1 VPNDYVR
8 QVGNLD
14 DHSMHRVSVA
24 VRESVMN
31 AIQDGNAEDETK
43 RVLVEFEVY
52 STTQFT
58 QLMVHVVDQ
67 GASFA
72 PETAAAPLLPESLP
86 RLISRGILFIRMI
99 MNKLHFLLSFEDSTE
114 VRMVKKLA

>member
-1 VPNDYVR
+1 MLELVQVPNDYVR

-31 AIQDGNAEDETK
+31 ATQDGNAEKETK

-52 STTQFT
+52 AINSIY
-58 QLMVHVVDQ
+58 
-67 GASFA
+67 
-72 PETAAAPLLPESLP
+72 AADG
-86 RLISRGILFIRMI
+86 SRR
-99 MNKLHFLLSFEDSTE
+99 
-114 VRMVKKLA
+114 

>member
-1 VPNDYVR
+1 MPNDYVR

-31 AIQDGNAEDETK
+31 AIKDGNAEDETK
-43 RVLVEFEVY
+43 RVLVEFEVH

-58 QLMVHVVDQ
+58 QLMLHVVDQ
-67 GASFA
+67 GAGFA
-72 PETAAAPLLPESLP
+72 PETAAAPCHLRTSSG
-86 RLISRGILFIRMI
+86 RSVTVSYSCG
-99 MNKLHFLLSFEDSTE
+99 
-114 VRMVKKLA
+114 

>member
-1 VPNDYVR
+1 MLELVQVPNDYVR

-31 AIQDGNAEDETK
+31 ATQDGNAEKETK

-52 STTQFT
+52 SIN
-58 QLMVHVVDQ
+58 
-67 GASFA
+67 SIY
-72 PETAAAPLLPESLP
+72 AADG
-86 RLISRGILFIRMI
+86 SRR
-99 MNKLHFLLSFEDSTE
+99 
-114 VRMVKKLA
+114 

>member
-1 VPNDYVR
+1 MSENGHTVRSKFSSYFDMLELVQVPNDYVR

-31 AIQDGNAEDETK
+31 ATQDGNAEKETK

-52 STTQFT
+52 SIN
-58 QLMVHVVDQ
+58 
-67 GASFA
+67 SIY
-72 PETAAAPLLPESLP
+72 AADG
-86 RLISRGILFIRMI
+86 SRR
-99 MNKLHFLLSFEDSTE
+99 
-114 VRMVKKLA
+114 